1 MNFLFEEQF
10 PYIKIKIDK
19 KREEI
24 KKENKNSQMSFF
36 PYLSSV
42 IEEIGLIKMFDEKKT
57 KLDYSNYY
65 HVIYLINREKG
76 INNIKNLSIKFNFSL
91 DVVLKAID
99 YMDRFFLSEKSND
112 VIEIS
117 SICLLISLKFNDS
130 FSKNYKSKQFI
141 VYLKKKYPNI
151 INLEQEILF
160 TLDYDLNTFSLMDII
175 HIYFIKNPN
184 SFEQLKDSPEFNR
197 KIWFYAQAII
207 EDQRYLDFN
216 ILELAYCLILFS
228 FSNNSIRFNKDK
240 IDIQFYNFYKQ
251 LSKKNQLKFAQCK
264 FMINIIISSRFKKM

>member
-1 MNFLFEEQF
+1 MNFLYDSTF
-10 PYIKIKIDK
+10 PYITIKQNK
-19 KREEI
+19 
-24 KKENKNSQMSFF
+24 KKEIIKNEMSFF
-36 PYLSSV
+36 PNLSKV
-42 IEEIGLIKMFDEKKT
+42 IEEIGIIKIFNDKKIIC
-57 KLDYSNYY
+57 DYSNYF
-65 HVIYLINREKG
+65 HVNYLINREKG
-76 INNIKNLSIKFNFSL
+76 INNIKKLSIKFNFSL

-99 YMDRFFLSEKSND
+99 YMDKFFLCEKTNNI
-112 VIEIS
+112 IEIS

-175 HIYFIKNPN
+175 HLFFIKNI
-184 SFEQLKDSPEFNR
+184 SLFERIKDSPEFTR

-207 EDQRYLDFN
+207 EDQRYLDFK

-228 FSNNSIRFNKDK
+228 FGNNSIRFNKDK
-240 IDIQFYNFYKQ
+240 NDIQFYNFYNK
-251 LSKKNQLKFAQCK
+251 LSKNNQLKFVQCK
-264 FMINIIISSRFKKM
+264 FMINIIIRSRFKKMLYC

>member
-19 KREEI
+19 KR
-24 KKENKNSQMSFF
+24 KELKNDNENSKMSFF

-57 KLDYSNYY
+57 ILDYSNYF
-65 HVIYLINREKG
+65 HVNYLINREKG
-76 INNIKNLSIKFNFSL
+76 INNIKKLSIKFNFSL

-141 VYLKKKYPNI
+141 VYLKKKYLNI

>member
-10 PYIKIKIDK
+10 PYIKIKKHK

-24 KKENKNSQMSFF
+24 KKENETSKMSFF
-36 PYLSSV
+36 PDLSSI

-57 KLDYSNYY
+57 RLDYSNYS
-65 HVIYLINREKG
+65 HVIYLIEREKG

-130 FSKNYKSKQFI
+130 LSKILNSKKFI
-141 VYLKKKYPNI
+141 FYLKKQYSNI
-151 INLEQEILF
+151 VNLEQEILF

-175 HIYFIKNPN
+175 HLFFIKNI
-184 SFEQLKDSPEFNR
+184 SLFERIIDSPEFTR

-216 ILELAYCLILFS
+216 IFDIAHCLILFC
-228 FSNNSIRFNKDK
+228 FNNHLNKINNEDK
-240 IDIQFYNFYKQ
+240 YCKSFYKK
-251 LSKKNQLKFAQCK
+251 LNKINKMKLVQCM